1 MSLIV
6 DAAHLGTTEETWAA
20 SVRLRELPPVA
31 VPTANRVLIVAPHPD
46 DEVLGAGGLMQRLV
60 SASMDI
66 EILALTD
73 GEASHPLSATART
86 IDLAAVRASE
96 VLTSLGHLGW
106 DRPEVTRLGI
116 PDGHV
121 GAFEG
126 DVAAAIR
133 RRLGPGDL
141 CVAPW
146 SRDGHPDH
154 DAAGRASEAVSVEVG
169 ATLLGFLVW
178 AWHWADPMGPDLP
191 WDRLARLDLASS
203 ERDAKRRAVHSFR
216 SQIRPLGPDPE
227 DAPVLLPPVLR
238 RFERDYEVY
247 VLGEKAL

>member
-1 MSLIV
+1 MSLVV
-6 DAAHLGTTEETWAA
+6 DVEHPGTSEELWAA

-31 VPTANRVLIVAPHPD
+31 VPTANRALIVAPHPD
-46 DEVLGAGGLMQRLV
+46 DEVLGAGGLLQKLL

-66 EILALTD
+66 EVLAITD
-73 GEASHPLSATART
+73 GEASHPLSAAARA
-86 IDLAAVRASE
+86 IDLATVRADE
-96 VLTSLGHLGW
+96 VVTSLRRLGW
-106 DRPEVTRLGI
+106 DQPEVTRLGI

-121 GAFEG
+121 ESFEG
-126 DVAAAIR
+126 DVAAAVR

-141 CVAPW
+141 CLAPW

-178 AWHWADPMGPDLP
+178 AWHWADPMSPDLP
-191 WDRLARLDLASS
+191 WDRLARLDLSPG
-203 ERDAKRRAVHSFR
+203 EWGAKRRAVRSFR

-238 RFERDYEVY
+238 RFARDYEVY
-247 VLGEKAL
+247 VLGHQGP